1 MSVSISSYLVIITDM
16 SFDIQSDLDLTPS
29 ATRPDL
35 MQPRFN
41 AAIFRAP
48 IYFEIFLL
56 EKLKIGILLTRSRQA
71 YIIFLGR
78 VREFCRH

>member
-1 MSVSISSYLVIITDM
+1 MN
-16 SFDIQSDLDLTPS
+16 FDIQSDPDLTPS
-29 ATRPDL
+29 ALTRPDL

-56 EKLKIGILLTRSRQA
+56 EKLKIEILLTRSRRA